1 MISTTLPPPPNTAQL
16 AADLAAIRIPACPAV
31 VTEVL
36 REARKDEP
44 NFKVLARI
52 ISSDVGMSAMA
63 VKLANSSMF
72 GSAAPV
78 KSVQQAINRLGTSN
92 VLNIIVA
99 AALRSSVDGLPADFL
114 QHFWDMA
121 ATRALCA
128 GLLARK
134 HVGIPPEDAYTY
146 GLFQNAAVPVLMQHF
161 STYTELYAQA
171 GEHGDH
177 LVVLERE
184 HFHSDHAVVGWL
196 LARNWGLPPKIA
208 SAIQHHHNPERYIL
222 PEDELPS
229 NALALI
235 AVTQLAECIIAE
247 LSGTALAV
255 SPRAFEDAQ
264 TFLGT
269 ADHDLDEFR
278 EIVAA
283 ALA

>member
-1 MISTTLPPPPNTAQL
+1 MTSPTQSPSLNSEQL

-36 REARKDEP
+36 KETRKDDP
-44 NFKVLARI
+44 DFKVLARI

-63 VKLANSSMF
+63 VKLANSPMF
-72 GSAAPV
+72 GSAARV
-78 KSVQQAINRLGTSN
+78 KSVQQAISRLGTRN
-92 VLNIIVA
+92 ILNIIVA
-99 AALRSSVDGLPADFL
+99 AALRSSIDGLPADFL
-114 QHFWDMA
+114 EHFWDMA
-121 ATRALCA
+121 AARALCA

-161 STYTELYAQA
+161 PGYAELYASA
-171 GEHGDH
+171 GEHGDP
-177 LVVLERE
+177 LVALERE
-184 HFHSDHAVVGWL
+184 HVHSDHAVVGWL
-196 LARNWGLPPKIA
+196 LARNWGLPAKIA

-235 AVTQLAECIIAE
+235 AVTQIAEFIIAE
-247 LSGTALAV
+247 LGGAAHGVNQRT
-255 SPRAFEDAQ
+255 FEDARS
-264 TFLGT
+264 FLGT

-283 ALA
+283 ALS

>member
-1 MISTTLPPPPNTAQL
+1 MPSATTPNSEQL
-16 AADLAAIRIPACPAV
+16 AADLAAIRIPACPAM

-36 REARKDEP
+36 KEARKDEP

-63 VKLANSSMF
+63 VKLANSPMF
-72 GSAAPV
+72 GSAARV
-78 KSVQQAINRLGTSN
+78 KSVQQAISRLGTSN
-92 VLNIIVA
+92 ILNIIVA
-99 AALRSSVDGLPADFL
+99 AALRSSVDGLPASFL
-114 QHFWDMA
+114 EHFWEMA
-121 ATRALCA
+121 TSRALCA

-161 STYTELYAQA
+161 SSYAELYANA

-177 LVVLERE
+177 LVARERE
-184 HFHSDHAVVGWL
+184 QFHSDHAVVGWL
-196 LARNWGLPPKIA
+196 LARNWGLPAKIA
-208 SAIQHHHNPERYIL
+208 AAIQHHHNPERYIL
-222 PEDELPS
+222 PEEELPS

-235 AVTQLAECIIAE
+235 AVTQLAEFLIAE
-247 LSGTALAV
+247 LGGAAQSMDQ
-255 SPRAFEDAQ
+255 RAFEDAR

-269 ADHDLDEFR
+269 TDHDLDEFR

>member
-1 MISTTLPPPPNTAQL
+1 MTSATQASLPSSEKL

-44 NFKVLARI
+44 NFKILARI

-63 VKLANSSMF
+63 VKLANSPMF
-72 GSAAPV
+72 GSAAQV

-92 VLNIIVA
+92 ILNIIVA

-121 ATRALCA
+121 ASRALCA

-134 HVGIPPEDAYTY
+134 HVGIQPEDAYTY

-161 STYTELYAQA
+161 STYAELYVRA

-177 LVVLERE
+177 LVALERA

-222 PEDELPS
+222 PEEELPS

-235 AVTQLAECIIAE
+235 AVTQLAEYIITE
-247 LSGTALAV
+247 LGGAALDV
-255 SPRAFEDAQ
+255 SQRAFEDARS
-264 TFLGT
+264 FLGT
-269 ADHDLDEFR
+269 TDHDLDEFR

>member
-1 MISTTLPPPPNTAQL
+1 MTSATPASSPNSEQL

-36 REARKDEP
+36 KEARKDDP

-63 VKLANSSMF
+63 VKLANSPIF

-78 KSVQQAINRLGTSN
+78 KSVQQAISRLGSSN
-92 VLNIIVA
+92 ILNIIVA

-114 QHFWDMA
+114 EHFWDMA
-121 ATRALCA
+121 AARALCA

-146 GLFQNAAVPVLMQHF
+146 GLFQNAAVPVLMLHF
-161 STYTELYAQA
+161 PSYAERYASA

-177 LVVLERE
+177 LVALERE

-196 LARNWGLPPKIA
+196 LARNWGLPAKIA

-222 PEDELPS
+222 PEDELS
-229 NALALI
+229 SHALALI
-235 AVTQLAECIIAE
+235 AVTQLAEFIIAE
-247 LSGTALAV
+247 LGGAAESV
-255 SPRAFEDAQ
+255 NQRAFDDAR

-269 ADHDLDEFR
+269 TDHDLDEFR

>member
-1 MISTTLPPPPNTAQL
+1 MTSATKPKPSSPQQL
-16 AADLAAIRIPACPAV
+16 ATDLASIRIPACPAM

-36 REARKDEP
+36 NEARKDAP

-63 VKLANSSMF
+63 VKLANSPIF

-114 QHFWDMA
+114 EHFWEMA
-121 ATRALCA
+121 ASRALCA

-161 STYTELYAQA
+161 SSYAALYSSA

-177 LVVLERE
+177 LVGLERAQ
-184 HFHSDHAVVGWL
+184 FHSDHAVVGWL
-196 LARNWGLPPKIA
+196 LARNWGLPAKIA
-208 SAIQHHHNPERYIL
+208 AAIQHHHNPERYIL
-222 PEDELPS
+222 PEEELPS

-235 AVTQLAECIIAE
+235 AVTQLAEYIIAE
-247 LSGTALAV
+247 LGGAALDV
-255 SPRAFEDAQ
+255 SQRTFEDARS
-264 TFLGT
+264 FLGT
-269 ADHDLDEFR
+269 TEHDLDEFR
-278 EIVAA
+278 ELVAA

>member
-1 MISTTLPPPPNTAQL
+1 MTSATKPSSPNSEQL

-36 REARKDEP
+36 KEARKDEP

-63 VKLANSSMF
+63 VKLANSPMF
-72 GSAAPV
+72 GSAARV
-78 KSVQQAINRLGTSN
+78 KSVQQAISRLGTSN

-114 QHFWDMA
+114 EHFWDMA
-121 ATRALCA
+121 AARALCA
-128 GLLARK
+128 GLLARR

-161 STYTELYAQA
+161 STYAELYAGA
-171 GEHGDH
+171 GEHGDR
-177 LVVLERE
+177 LVALERE

-196 LARNWGLPPKIA
+196 LARNWGLPAKIA

-235 AVTQLAECIIAE
+235 AVAQLAEFIIAE
-247 LSGTALAV
+247 LGSGAQGV
-255 SPRAFEDAQ
+255 DQRAFEDAR

-269 ADHDLDEFR
+269 TDHDLDEFR

>member
-1 MISTTLPPPPNTAQL
+1 MTSATKPSSPNSEQL
-16 AADLAAIRIPACPAV
+16 ATDLAAIRIPACPAV

-36 REARKDEP
+36 KEARKDEP

-63 VKLANSSMF
+63 VKLANSPMF
-72 GSAAPV
+72 GSAARV
-78 KSVQQAINRLGTSN
+78 KSVQQAISRLGTSN

-114 QHFWDMA
+114 EHFWDMA
-121 ATRALCA
+121 ASRALCA

-161 STYTELYAQA
+161 STYAELYAGA
-171 GEHGDH
+171 GEHGDR
-177 LVVLERE
+177 LVALERE

-196 LARNWGLPPKIA
+196 LARNWGLPAKIA

-235 AVTQLAECIIAE
+235 AIAQLAEFIIAE
-247 LSGTALAV
+247 LGGAAQGV
-255 SPRAFEDAQ
+255 DQRAFENAR

-269 ADHDLDEFR
+269 TDHDLDEFR

>member
-1 MISTTLPPPPNTAQL
+1 MTTATTPPPSSRDKL
-16 AADLAAIRIPACPAV
+16 AADLAAIRIPPCPAA

-36 REARKDEP
+36 REARKEDP
-44 NFKVLARI
+44 DFKVLSRI
-52 ISSDVGMSAMA
+52 IASDVGMSAMA
-63 VKLANSSMF
+63 VKLANSPMF
-72 GSAAPV
+72 GSAARV
-78 KSVQQAINRLGTSN
+78 KNVQQAISRLGTSN
-92 VLNIIVA
+92 VLNVVIA
-99 AALRSSVDGLPADFL
+99 AALRSSAEGLPADFMDR
-114 QHFWDMA
+114 FWGLA
-121 ATRALCA
+121 SARALCA

-146 GLFQNAAVPVLMQHF
+146 ALFQNAAVPVLMQHF
-161 STYTELYAQA
+161 SNYAALYASA
-171 GEHGDH
+171 GDHGDK
-177 LVVLERE
+177 LVALERE

-196 LARNWGLPPKIA
+196 LARNWGLPAKIA

-222 PEDELPS
+222 PEDQLPS

-235 AVTQLAECIIAE
+235 AVTQLAEYIIAE
-247 LSGTALAV
+247 LGGEAQAV
-255 SPRAFEDAQ
+255 DQRAFEDAR